1 MLYVQ
6 RLKTTMDN
14 DPYRFI
20 DKDNFDKVKAILSW
34 GIEHQRTPNEI
45 AGRIADET
53 DIPVVHAKALVQD
66 ELIGAMGYLKDGNK
80 TAR

>member
-6 RLKTTMDN
+6 RLKTMND
-14 DPYRFI
+14 DPYRFVT
-20 DKDNFDKVKAILSW
+20 KENFETVKQILNW
-34 GIEHQRTPNEI
+34 GIEKQRTPNEI
-45 AGRIADET
+45 AQFIADKT
-53 DIPVVHAKALVQD
+53 DIPEVHAKALVQD